1 MNKPRSHIQKS
12 IAHKIF
18 TQNHTFSVDSYDE
31 FKNIMNTSRGFILAH
46 WCENPGCE
54 NEIKKDTKATT
65 RCLPLDSPE
74 EGGKCIHC
82 GQPSSHRWLFAL
94 SY

>member
-1 MNKPRSHIQKS
+1 MS
-12 IAHKIF
+12 
-18 TQNHTFSVDSYDE
+18 TT
-31 FKNIMNTSRGFILAH
+31 RGFILAH

-65 RCLPLDSPE
+65 RCLPLDSKE
-74 EGGKCIHC
+74 EEGKCIHC
-82 GQPSSHRWLFAL
+82 GKISHHRWLFAL